1 MIFNSDQKAH
11 LETLGVPR
19 QMITYWEKGGG
30 IGKKYAPAVSKVLR
44 KTIIEV
50 LYPKEKNRKTASGC
64 EVRKGKAGKR

>member
-44 KTIIEV
+44 KPLEEV
-50 LYPKEKNRKTASGC
+50 LYPHEEKN
-64 EVRKGKAGKR
+64 GKAASA

>member
-44 KTIIEV
+44 KTVVEV
-50 LYPKEKNRKTASGC
+50 LYPEDEKKGGTAAS
-64 EVRKGKAGKR
+64 A